1 MKLNFDL
8 QPSTQNG
15 FESLQKRR
23 AAMQQWSVLSRLMT
37 LRKNQEATEIVVS
50 FQIQMEVE
58 STTSSASKGKAA

>member
-8 QPSTQNG
+8 PPSTQNG

-23 AAMQQWSVLSRLMT
+23 TAMQQWSVLSRLST
-37 LRKNQEATEIVVS
+37 LRKNQEATEIVAS

-58 STTSSASKGKAA
+58 STTSTASKDKAA